1 MACAAPS
8 EPDDRASNEVRAQT
22 KVSEQAAYLVI
33 DVTASRVESA
43 NAAGRMLL
51 GLAPTTS
58 LPAALDSIM
67 PALQRLRHIAAGEP
81 PRDRETLTF
90 WSNGRLATMICTVMP
105 VNSNGSKHLMQLT
118 QLDQTPLD
126 QSGAGLT
133 APTAPQAVMRDELP
147 VPAEEALP
155 PIKPR
160 DDAETLRE
168 IARRIREGQT
178 AKRGIAVP
186 TSPESQNQPETAPH
200 PTRDTQN
207 TTVPSAL
214 RTLSEAPS
222 PATLAQLAHE
232 LKTPLSAIVAA
243 SEIMR
248 DQRLGPMD
256 NDLYLEYAS
265 DIHESARHGLAV
277 ITGMLD
283 AAANGSS
290 RQTEAFDLNELTVAT
305 MSAMQPLAHAKG
317 LKLAHETDEGRLEI
331 LANAT
336 AIRQIILNLLTNA
349 MKFTGSGGEI
359 HTGTGYL
366 ADGAIYLVVRDTGE
380 GMDEDMLARAF
391 YEESDE
397 MKRRPGGGYGLG
409 LPMVRRLAEANRG
422 TIEIDSAP
430 GKGTVVLISFPT
442 RR

>member
-8 EPDDRASNEVRAQT
+8 EPDDRASNEVRSQT

-43 NAAGRMLL
+43 NAAGRLFL
-51 GLAPTTS
+51 GLAPSTS
-58 LPAALDSIM
+58 LPVALDSIM

-118 QLDQTPLD
+118 QLHQTPLH
-126 QSGAGLT
+126 QSGAGL
-133 APTAPQAVMRDELP
+133 TAPQAVMRDELP
-147 VPAEEALP
+147 VPAEETLT

-186 TSPESQNQPETAPH
+186 TSSESENQPETASH
-200 PTRDTQN
+200 PTIHTQN

-265 DIHESARHGLAV
+265 DIHDSARHGLAV
-277 ITGMLD
+277 ITDMLD

-305 MSAMQPLAHAKG
+305 LSAMQPLAHAKG

-331 LANAT
+331 RANAT
-336 AIRQIILNLLTNA
+336 AIRQILLNLLTNA

-366 ADGAIYLVVRDTGE
+366 ADGAVYLVVRDTGE
-380 GMDEDMLARAF
+380 GMDEDILARAF

-409 LPMVRRLAEANRG
+409 LPIVRHLAEANRG
-422 TIEIDSAP
+422 TIEIESAP